1 MSGTGII
8 PARGNDPAQRYVC
21 PTCRREH
28 VGWSARCH
36 GCHAYGLIR
45 IEELLA
51 AEAKT
56 KIIPIETR
64 IETKVIPLTAP
75 SELEVADV
83 LPDPSRPHLTIVRA
97 PSPDPDLEVPA
108 QESADVLADVFADP
122 SPRAPSVAEPSTG
135 SEPIS
140 LADVDEED
148 LPRDSTGLGPVD
160 AVLGGGLV
168 VGSAIVLW
176 GDAGTGKSS
185 LVMQMLAGLCRQ
197 TGARALIATGEESVQ
212 QAAARAHRL
221 DAAVRS
227 VSIVAETDLDAVLAH
242 AIKTRCKI
250 LHVDSMQT
258 LVCAT
263 LGSAAGSLSQIKEC
277 TRQIV
282 KFGKEHGISVIVT
295 AHATSDGTLAGPTTL
310 KHLVDVVLE
319 LEVGAGCGGNERV
332 LRASKNRFG
341 STAVVGRFE
350 LTGDGH
356 VPMDGDG
363 WDEKL

>member
-1 MSGTGII
+1 
-8 PARGNDPAQRYVC
+8 VC
-21 PTCRREH
+21 
-28 VGWSARCH
+28 SSD
-36 GCHAYGLIR
+36 L
-45 IEELLA
+45 
-51 AEAKT
+51 T
-56 KIIPIETR
+56 KIIPLES
-64 IETKVIPLTAP
+64 KVIPISPPPDLDLSEIP
-75 SELEVADV
+75 SDLSSE
-83 LPDPSRPHLTIVRA
+83 PSRPHLTIVRA
-97 PSPDPDLEVPA
+97 PSPAPDLEVPA
-108 QESADVLADVFADP
+108 EELADVLADP
-122 SPRAPSVAEPSTG
+122 SPRAPSAAESSTG

-148 LPRDSTGLGPVD
+148 LPRDSTGLAPMD

-176 GDAGTGKSS
+176 GEAGTGKSS

-197 TGARALIATGEESVQ
+197 TGMRALIATGEESVQ

-221 DAAVRS
+221 DAAVRNI
-227 VSIVAETDLDAVLAH
+227 SIVAETDLDAVLAH
-242 AIKTRCKI
+242 AVKTRCKI

-258 LVCAT
+258 LVCAS

-282 KFGKEHGISVIVT
+282 KFGKEHDVSVIVT
-295 AHATSDGTLAGPTTL
+295 AHATSDGTIAGPTTL

-356 VPMDGDG
+356 VPIDGDG

>member
-1 MSGTGII
+1 MSGNGTI
-8 PARGNDPAQRYVC
+8 PARGTTGAPVQRYICSV
-21 PTCRREH
+21 CRREH

-36 GCHAYGLIR
+36 GCHAYDLVK
-45 IEELLA
+45 IEEFVA

-56 KIIPIETR
+56 KIIPIET
-64 IETKVIPLTAP
+64 KVIPISAP
-75 SELEVADV
+75 SDLEAGEF
-83 LPDPSRPHLTIVRA
+83 PSEPTRPHLTIVRA

-108 QESADVLADVFADP
+108 EELADVLTDP
-122 SPRAPSVAEPSTG
+122 PPRAPSAAELSTG

-148 LPRDSTGLGPVD
+148 LPRDSTGLAPMD

-176 GDAGTGKSS
+176 GEAGTGKSS

-197 TGARALIATGEESVQ
+197 TGMRALIATGEESVQ

-221 DAAVRS
+221 DAAVRNI
-227 VSIVAETDLDAVLAH
+227 SIVAETDLDAVLAH

-258 LVCAT
+258 LVCAS

-282 KFGKEHGISVIVT
+282 KFGKAHDVSVIVT
-295 AHATSDGTLAGPTTL
+295 AHATSDGTIAGPTTL
-310 KHLVDVVLE
+310 KHLVDIVLE
-319 LEVGAGCGGNERV
+319 LEVGAGCGGNERI
-332 LRASKNRFG
+332 LRASKNRFA
-341 STAVVGRFE
+341 SAAVVGRFE

-356 VPMDGDG
+356 VPIDGDG

>member
-1 MSGTGII
+1 MI
-8 PARGNDPAQRYVC
+8 PARGAPGAPVQRYIC
-21 PTCRREH
+21 PACRREH
-28 VGWSARCH
+28 IGWSARCH
-36 GCHAYGLIR
+36 GCLAYGLVK
-45 IEELLA
+45 IEEFVA
-51 AEAKT
+51 VEAKT
-56 KIIPIETR
+56 KIIPIES
-64 IETKVIPLTAP
+64 KVIPISPPPDLDLSEVP
-75 SELEVADV
+75 SDPLSE
-83 LPDPSRPHLTIVRA
+83 PSRPRLTIVRA
-97 PSPDPDLEVPA
+97 PSPDPDLEAPA
-108 QESADVLADVFADP
+108 EELADVLADP
-122 SPRAPSVAEPSTG
+122 PPRAPSAAEPSTG

-148 LPRDSTGLGPVD
+148 LPRDSTGLAPMD

-176 GDAGTGKSS
+176 GEAGTGKSS

-197 TGARALIATGEESVQ
+197 TGMRALIATGEESVQ

-227 VSIVAETDLDAVLAH
+227 ISIVAETDLDAVLAH

-258 LVCAT
+258 LVCAS

-282 KFGKEHGISVIVT
+282 KFGKEHDVSVIVT
-295 AHATSDGTLAGPTTL
+295 AHATSDGTIAGPTTL